1 MTQDIKS
8 KINISNFAC
17 KLPMLDFELSIF
29 FGKFVGNTEVSIS
42 LEVEPIFKLGL
53 LLDWFIVIIDK
64 DKGRYTAKN
73 YLHF

>member
-1 MTQDIKS
+1 
-8 KINISNFAC
+8 
-17 KLPMLDFELSIF
+17 MLDFELSIF